1 MYKGVFVSYRRG
13 KHTQRNKQIL
23 IRIEGVNS
31 RSEAARF
38 IGRKSAWESK
48 TGKKDTWQSRGHTW
62 EKGFSQ
68 SLPKEGTAG
77 TGLRLSDHDKM
88 TFNVV
93 TKFYDLFA
101 G

>member
-13 KHTQRNKQIL
+13 KRTQRNKQIL

-48 TGKKDTWQSRGHTW
+48 TGKRILGKVVGIHGRRGLVRVSLK
-62 EKGFSQ
+62 KGLPGQALGSQ
-68 SLPKEGTAG
+68 ITIK
-77 TGLRLSDHDKM
+77 
-88 TFNVV
+88 
-93 TKFYDLFA
+93 
-101 G
+101 